1 MKFRDFIPILE
12 EHGFT
17 FDRQGATSHRQYKGV
32 VNGKVMLVTVDY
44 SQLGE
49 DITKRNLASMIR
61 QSGLPKKL
69 FRR

>member
-1 MKFRDFIPILE
+1 VKFRDFIPILE
-12 EHGFT
+12 ANSFS
-17 FDRQGATSHRQYKGV
+17 FDRQGGTSHRQYKGIV
-32 VNGKVMLVTVDY
+32 AGKTQLVTVDY

>member
-12 EHGFT
+12 ANGFE
-17 FDRQGATSHRQYKGV
+17 FDRQGASTHRQYKGV
-32 VNGKVMLVTVDY
+32 VDGKTMLVTVDY